1 MANTKDY
8 AMREMILDRCFS
20 TGKEYT
26 REQLMD
32 IINKELVNRGMLPI
46 RSRNTFSLDINEM
59 NSKFLNLYGMEGI
72 VFEDRHK
79 KRYYRYRAG
88 IDSIY
93 NRELTAEEVEK
104 LHEVRSLLQ
113 GLRGMVEMDW
123 LDEMTARFDQRAMGA
138 SNPIAGFEDGTEG
151 DAKHF
156 LSLFNAIAHKQT
168 VTIDYQ
174 RFGLDSKQRIIF
186 PYYLKQYRRRWY
198 LFATILDHE
207 FITCFSLDRILTFAY
222 NNEVAYVNTDVDFN
236 HYFDD
241 IVGVSHPDGGQVEHI
256 VITGDRW
263 VEHYLRTLPIHPLQK
278 LESLGDE
285 GCRVTL
291 DVMINNELIQE
302 LAFYGDHI
310 RVVTPQS
317 LRDKMAERARKQ
329 LDDYRQRD
337 DFGDHLDKI

>member
-1 MANTKDY
+1 
-8 AMREMILDRCFS
+8 MREMVLDRCFS

-26 REQLMD
+26 REELMA
-32 IINKELVNRGMLPI
+32 IVNKELMQRDMLPV
-46 RSRNTFSLDINEM
+46 RSRNTFSLDISEM
-59 NSKFLNLYGMEGI
+59 NSKFHKLYGVNGI

-79 KRYYRYRAG
+79 KRYYRYREG
-88 IDSIY
+88 IESIY
-93 NRELTAEEVEK
+93 NRELTAEEIGK

-123 LDEMTARFDQRAMGA
+123 LDEMTARFDQRAMGT
-138 SNPIAGFEDGTEG
+138 SHPMAGFEDGTAG

-156 LSLFNAIAHKQT
+156 LSLFTAIAHKQT
-168 VTIDYQ
+168 MSIEYQ
-174 RFGLDSKQRIIF
+174 RFGQDSKQRIIY

-207 FITCFSLDRILTFAY
+207 FITCFSLDRILSVAK
-222 NNEVAYVNTDVDFN
+222 NDEVAFVESGVDFN

-241 IVGVSHPDGGQVEHI
+241 IVGVSHPDNGLVEHI
-256 VITGDRW
+256 VLKGDRW
-263 VEHYLRTLPIHPLQK
+263 LEDYLRTLPIHPLQS

-302 LAFYGDHI
+302 LAFYGDHL
-310 RVVTPQS
+310 RVESPQR
-317 LRDKMAERARKQ
+317 LRDMMAERAQRQ
-329 LDDYRQRD
+329 IDDYRQMA
-337 DFGDHLDKI
+337 DFGDHPANE

>member
-1 MANTKDY
+1 
-8 AMREMILDRCFS
+8 MREMILDRCFS
-20 TGKEYT
+20 TGKEFT
-26 REQLMD
+26 REELMA
-32 IINKELVNRGMLPI
+32 IVNKELAQRDMQPI
-46 RSRNTFSLDINEM
+46 RSRNTFSQDINEM
-59 NSKFLNLYGMEGI
+59 NGKFSSLYKEDGI
-72 VFEDRHK
+72 VFEDRGR
-79 KRYYRYRAG
+79 KRYYRYRDG
-88 IDSIY
+88 IESIY
-93 NRELTAEEVEK
+93 NRELSSEEVEK
-104 LHEVRSLLQ
+104 LQEVRSLLQ
-113 GLRGMVEMDW
+113 GLRGMMEMDW
-123 LDEMTARFDQRAMGA
+123 LDQMTARFDQRAMSA
-138 SNPIAGFEDGTEG
+138 SHMIASFEDGTAG

-156 LSLFNAIAHKQT
+156 LSLFNAIAKKQ
-168 VTIDYQ
+168 VMTIVYQ
-174 RFGLDSKQRIIF
+174 RFGLDSKERVIY

-198 LFATILDHE
+198 LFATILDHA